1 MNLSI
6 KKLTNQL
13 LAGLNPRQRDILESR
28 YGLVNFE
35 TQTLQ
40 AIGDRYGITR
50 EGIRRIEE
58 QALESVSKNSGKGE
72 FVNFVK
78 TVKDVIRKMG
88 GVRKESEL
96 VKDIRY
102 VINDRLNPELFV
114 NHLKFLLEVSNA
126 VNYYPETKEFHN
138 HWYLSED
145 DRKKSIAFVN
155 ALAKGLKKGE
165 AADSYFKQLYA
176 VNFAAISKKFS
187 VNVYGE
193 FGLADSP
200 LVVPKSAPDLAYLI
214 LRKGGKP
221 MHFFELAGLVNKH
234 QKEKFH
240 PQAVHNELIK
250 DDKFVLVGKG
260 TYALREQGYIPGI
273 AREVIARLI
282 KENGPLH
289 SHQVVKLVSQ
299 ERFFKE
305 NTVLINLQ
313 NKSYFKRLS
322 DGRYSVSA

>member
-1 MNLSI
+1 MNLSV
-6 KKLTNQL
+6 KKITNQL
-13 LAGLNPRQRDILESR
+13 LAGLNDRQKDILESR
-28 YGLVNFE
+28 YGLINPE

-58 QALESVSKNSGKGE
+58 QALEGVSKNAGKGD
-72 FVNFVK
+72 FVDFVK
-78 TVKDVIRKMG
+78 SVKDVLRKMG
-88 GVRKESEL
+88 GVRRESDL
-96 VKDIRY
+96 VKDVRY

-114 NHLKFLLEVSNA
+114 NHLKFLLEVSGA
-126 VNYYPETKEFHN
+126 INYHPENKEFNN

-145 DRKKSIAFVN
+145 DRKKSITFVN
-155 ALAKGLKKGE
+155 SLAKGLKKGD
-165 AADSYFKQLYA
+165 APDFYFKQLYA
-176 VNFAAISKKFS
+176 TNFAAISKKFS

-200 LVVPKSAPDLAYLI
+200 LVVPKSARDWAYLI

-221 MHFFELAGLVNKH
+221 MHFFELANLVNKH
-234 QKEKFH
+234 QEEKFH
-240 PQAVHNELIK
+240 PQTVHNELIK

-260 TYALREQGYIPGI
+260 TYGLREQGYVPGI

-282 KENGPLH
+282 KERGPLH

-313 NKSYFKRLS
+313 NKVYFKRLA
-322 DGRYSVSA
+322 DGRYTVLA

>member
-13 LAGLNPRQRDILESR
+13 LSGLNDRQRDILESR
-28 YGLVNFE
+28 YGLSNPE

-58 QALESVSKNSGKGE
+58 QALENVAKNTGKGNFAE
-72 FVNFVK
+72 FVK
-78 TVKDVIRKMG
+78 LVKDALRKMG
-88 GVRKESEL
+88 GVRGESDL
-96 VKDIRY
+96 VKDTRY
-102 VINDRLNPELFV
+102 LINDRLNPDLFL
-114 NHLKFLLEVSNA
+114 NHLKFLLEVSHS
-126 VNYYPETKEFHN
+126 VNYHSETKEFHN

-145 DRKKSIAFVN
+145 DRKKAIAFIGF
-155 ALAKGLKKGE
+155 LAKALKKGE
-165 AADSYFKQLYA
+165 APDSYFKQLYA
-176 VNFAAISKKFS
+176 TNFASISKKFS

-193 FGLADSP
+193 FGLADSS
-200 LVVPKSAPDLAYLI
+200 LIVPKSARDWAYLI
-214 LRKGGKP
+214 LRKGGNP
-221 MHFFELAGLVNKH
+221 MHFFELAGLVNQH

-240 PQAVHNELIK
+240 PQTVHNELIK

-282 KENGPLH
+282 KKNGPLH
-289 SHQVVKLVSQ
+289 SRQVVKLVSQ

-322 DGRYSVSA
+322 DGRYSVLA